1 MAGTSVPA
9 LRFDSG
15 GTRCR

>member
-9 LRFDSG
+9 ALK
-15 GTRCR
+15 